1 LRYPVF
7 VDGANYN
14 GVPAPLPTALLR
26 KQLMKWFAT
35 ELAILPDAVFIPLGP
50 MADVAVNVV
59 AQQAGYDRRRV
70 LSGLPHPSGANA
82 ERIAFFLGRKHRQ
95 DLSTKVD
102 PEKLI
107 TARAGLVGKISA
119 LVRISG

>member
-1 LRYPVF
+1 M
-7 VDGANYN
+7 
-14 GVPAPLPTALLR
+14 PTMAYSSAASRQEEGRASCENLT
-26 KQLMKWFAT
+26 AAAD
-35 ELAILPDAVFIPLGP
+35 EAINAV
-50 MADVAVNVV
+50 V
-59 AQQAGYDRRRV
+59 QQAGFDRRRV

-82 ERIAFFLGRKHRQ
+82 ERIAFFLGRKHRE

-119 LVRISG
+119 LVSITG